1 MESELSRIGVSLPDI
16 LLDKFDVII
25 NNRGYSSRSEG
36 IRDAIRGYIRYYD
49 WMSDI
54 EGERAGNIT
63 LAYNHNQRG
72 VEDLLANIQ
81 HEYTDIIQS
90 TVHLHLDHDH
100 CMEVIILKGE
110 GKRMKEIFENLVR
123 NKGLQHVKL
132 NTIVPAEI

>member
-49 WMSDI
+49 WMNEI
-54 EGERAGNIT
+54 KGERAGNIT
-63 LAYNHNQRG
+63 LAYNHKQRG

-81 HEYTDIIQS
+81 HEFIDIIQS
-90 TVHLHLDHDH
+90 TIHVHLDHDH
-100 CMEVIILKGE
+100 CMEVIILRGE
-110 GKRMKEIFENLVR
+110 GKRMKEIFENLVK

-132 NTIVPAEI
+132 NTIVPSEI

>member
-25 NNRGYSSRSEG
+25 NSRGYSSRSEG

-54 EGERAGNIT
+54 EGDRAGNIT

-110 GKRMKEIFENLVR
+110 GKRMKAIFENLVR